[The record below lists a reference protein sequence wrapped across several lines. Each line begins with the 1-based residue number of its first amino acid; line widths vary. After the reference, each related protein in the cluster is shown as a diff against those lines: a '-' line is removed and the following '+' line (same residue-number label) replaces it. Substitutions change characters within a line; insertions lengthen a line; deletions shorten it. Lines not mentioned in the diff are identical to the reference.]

1 MALIV
6 AVMSFGLIRSAAGDP
21 SLLILGPAP
30 TPEEV
35 ASVRAQLGLDRSI
48 VAQFTIWLG
57 GVVQGD
63 LGRSFFLG
71 RDVSTA
77 IIERLPA
84 TLQLTGVAF
93 VMAIALGI
101 PAGVVAA
108 VRHNRLVDRAVM
120 LMSLLGVSIP
130 VFWLGL
136 LLIWVFGV
144 QLRWFPIGGYVP
156 LLTDP
161 VDSLRH
167 SVLPAFSLGVL
178 HATLIARITRAS
190 MLEVLGQ
197 DYIRTAR
204 AFGLRER
211 TIIFGR
217 ALKNALIPTITVV
230 GTTLGAL
237 IGGVVIVETVFTYPG
252 IGRMV
257 VQGVQQRDYN
267 LVQGV
272 LLVTA
277 LMYVVVNLLVDL
289 MYAWVDPRIRYD

>member
-1 MALIV
+1 M
-6 AVMSFGLIRSAAGDP
+6 
-21 SLLILGPAP
+21 
-30 TPEEV
+30 
-35 ASVRAQLGLDRSI
+35 
-48 VAQFTIWLG
+48 
-57 GVVQGD
+57 VQGD